1 MMGAPIGPESIAVFV
16 EPCFTDWLQHLLD
29 TLLNHAVFHGGDTQ
43 RAHTSI
49 LFWDFNTAYC
59 VRMKILQ
66 PRPHVGNQFL
76 RSFLAHFNN
85 RGRVYTF
92 GLTAL
97 VLLDGTIGQQDIL
110 LAGNQLHQVCKD
122 FAVLTFLV
130 QIVKYFLG
138 VIILVISE

>member
-1 MMGAPIGPESIAVFV
+1 
-16 EPCFTDWLQHLLD
+16 
-29 TLLNHAVFHGGDTQ
+29 
-43 RAHTSI
+43 
-49 LFWDFNTAYC
+49 
-59 VRMKILQ
+59 MKILQ

-76 RSFLAHFNN
+76 RSFFAHFNN

-110 LAGNQLHQVCKD
+110 LADNQLHQVCKD

-130 QIVKYFLG
+130 
-138 VIILVISE
+138 